1 MKKNL
6 KLIVGFVLVAVI
18 GAGAAGG
25 ALWWLYLKK
34 PAHSAPSARADAH
47 AEEAEPQPAT
57 GKHAR
62 KYLTLEKVIVML
74 RRNPG
79 DVESHYLSADLVITT
94 TVEQEKQAKDHLP
107 LMRSIAVKA
116 LASYPMEKAQAMTV
130 EQFAEQINTAF
141 DASYAKEKAE
151 KPFSEAMIG
160 KLIIE

>member
-34 PAHSAPSARADAH
+34 PVHAGAAAAHV
-47 AEEAEPQPAT
+47 AEPEPEPAT

-74 RRNPG
+74 RRSPG
-79 DVESHYLSADLVITT
+79 DTESHYLSADLVISTT
-94 TVEQEKQAKDHLP
+94 AEKEKQAKDHLP

-116 LASYPMEKAQAMTV
+116 LSSYPMEKAQLMTV
-130 EQFAEQINTAF
+130 DQFAEQINTAF

-151 KPFSEAMIG
+151 KPFSEVMIG

>member
-1 MKKNL
+1 M
-6 KLIVGFVLVAVI
+6 KLIAGFLIVAIV

-34 PAHSAPSARADAH
+34 PAQAGGAH
-47 AEEAEPQPAT
+47 TETVEVQPAT

-74 RRNPG
+74 RRAPG
-79 DVESHYLSADLVITT
+79 DTESHYLSADLVITT
-94 TVEQEKQAKDHLP
+94 TEEKEKHTKDHLP

-116 LASYPMEKAQAMTV
+116 LSSYPMDKAQMMTV
-130 EQFAEQINTAF
+130 DQFAEQINTAF

-151 KPFSEAMIG
+151 KPFSEVMIG